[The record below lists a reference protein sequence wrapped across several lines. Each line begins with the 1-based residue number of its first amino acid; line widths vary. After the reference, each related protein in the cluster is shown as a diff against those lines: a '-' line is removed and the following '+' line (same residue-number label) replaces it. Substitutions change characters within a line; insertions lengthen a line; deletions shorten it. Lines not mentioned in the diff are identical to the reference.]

1 MTKARDLANIISGG
15 FTESDIPALATAKI
29 TSGTFTDARIPNLN
43 TSKLTAG
50 TLADA
55 RIPNLN
61 ASKLT
66 AGTLADARI
75 PNLNASKINA
85 GTIATARLGS
95 GTASSS
101 TFLRGDGTYA
111 SAGGTNTPLFR
122 AYANANWN
130 SANGAD
136 TTVPYNAESFDPQ
149 GTFNTTTK
157 KFTPAVSG
165 KYFFYAIIKLS
176 SSQDTGL
183 MEFYLL
189 KNNSVVS
196 ALTARGSGNGSMSL
210 QLSAVHVSDTNDF
223 FDVAFY
229 QNSGGTITAF
239 GGANISY
246 FTAFKLTE

>member
-15 FTESDIPALATAKI
+15 FTESDIPALATSKI
-29 TSGTFTDARIPNLN
+29 TSGTFVDARLPATALN
-43 TSKLTAG
+43 SNVDLTALSASNLTSG
-50 TLADA
+50 T
-55 RIPNLN
+55 I
-61 ASKLT
+61 
-66 AGTLADARI
+66 ADARI

-229 QNSGGTITAF
+229 QNSGGTITSF
-239 GGANISY
+239 GGEIISY
-246 FTAFKLTE
+246 FTAFKLIE